1 MIKENHI
8 SRIILTVLITLFN
21 LSLVSIYAQVAKNPV
36 IWADVPD
43 VSTIRV
49 GDTYYMSSTTMH
61 MSPGLPIMKSKDLVN
76 WEIAGYAYDRLVEN
90 DIMNLENGQEAYGK
104 GSWASSLR
112 YHNDTFYVS
121 TFSATSGKTH
131 VYKTKNIETGPWES
145 HSFEP
150 VLHDNSL
157 FFDDDGKVYMLY
169 GGGTIKLVEL
179 LPDASAI
186 KPNGIEKVII
196 DNVNLVFGK
205 DEVGGLPGEG
215 CQIHKIN
222 GKYYLFNI
230 ASPKSHWAR
239 TVIVHRADKIT
250 GPYEGRVV
258 LQDQHIAQGGLI
270 DTPDGNWYAMLF
282 GDRGS
287 VGRIPYLVPVKW
299 ENDWPV
305 LGTNGKVPETLD
317 LPDNSNGIFGIVASD
332 EFERKEND
340 PKLPLAWQW
349 NHNPDNK
356 NWAILEN
363 PGRLRITTG
372 RIDKNVLFAKNTLTQ
387 RTFGPKSSATTLVNV
402 SKMRNGDVA
411 GLIAFQNK
419 FGYVGVKKE
428 NNKMFIVMTQSRLGF
443 EDEDQKQGIKMI
455 NKLSESFKEIERI
468 PLHQENVYFKI
479 DCDFETDEAYFYY
492 SLDGENWQKIGNT
505 LNMVYTFTKHFMGY
519 RFGLFNFATEEAG
532 GYVDFDYYRINK
544 ND

>member
-1 MIKENHI
+1 MIKENLI
-8 SRIILTVLITLFN
+8 SRIILTVLITFFN
-21 LSLVSIYAQVAKNPV
+21 LSLINIYAQVAKNPV

-90 DIMNLENGQEAYGK
+90 DKMNLENGQEAYGK

-112 YHNDTFYVS
+112 YHNGIFYVS

-131 VYKTKNIETGPWES
+131 VYKTKNIETGPWEAF
-145 HSFEP
+145 SFEP

-179 LPDASAI
+179 LPDASGI

-215 CQIHKIN
+215 CQIRKIN

-299 ENDWPV
+299 ENDWPI
-305 LGTNGKVPETLD
+305 LGTNGKVPENLD

-372 RIDKNVLFAKNTLTQ
+372 RVDKNILFAKNTLTQ

-428 NNKMFIVMTQSRLGF
+428 NDKMFIVMTQSRLGF

-455 NKLSESFKEIERI
+455 NKLSESFKEIEQI

-492 SLDGENWQKIGNT
+492 SLDSEKWQKIGNT

-532 GYVDFDYYRINK
+532 GYVDFDYYRVNK
-544 ND
+544 ID

>member
-76 WEIAGYAYDRLVEN
+76 WEIAGYAYDRLVDN
-90 DIMNLENGQEAYGK
+90 NKMNLENGKEAYGK

-112 YHNDTFYVS
+112 YHNGIFYVS

-215 CQIHKIN
+215 CQIRKIN

-250 GPYEGRVV
+250 GPYEGHVV

-305 LGTNGKVPETLD
+305 LGTDGKVPEILD

-340 PKLPLAWQW
+340 PKLLLAWQW

-356 NWAILEN
+356 NWAILQN

-372 RIDKNVLFAKNTLTQ
+372 RVDKNVLFAKNTLTQ

-428 NNKMFIVMTQSRLGF
+428 NDKMFIVMTQSRLGF

-455 NKLSESFKEIERI
+455 NKLSDSFKEIERI

-479 DCDFETDEAYFYY
+479 DCNFKADEAYFHY

-544 ND
+544 ID